1 MQDKVVPHNLE
12 SKFPSWLSRPFYWRF
27 QFVNHL
33 YMMSLKYKFI
43 LTGEFGLV
51 TTVYDTVVC
60 TWEPPVGVSLLF
72 CTPRLVQAKALRRT
86 VSKCAFLSA
95 WFKREVS
102 SFFYALSCSDMS
114 RGRFMTKIMTII
126 KAEVMGLFCKV
137 TFNADFLKF

>member
-12 SKFPSWLSRPFYWRF
+12 SKFPSWLSPPFGSLV
-27 QFVNHL
+27 VNHL

-72 CTPRLVQAKALRRT
+72 CTPHV
-86 VSKCAFLSA
+86 
-95 WFKREVS
+95 W
-102 SFFYALSCSDMS
+102 
-114 RGRFMTKIMTII
+114 
-126 KAEVMGLFCKV
+126 CKPRP
-137 TFNADFLKF
+137 

>member
-12 SKFPSWLSRPFYWRF
+12 SKFPSWLSRPFYWQF

-60 TWEPPVGVSLLF
+60 TWEPPVGVSLLLHVW
-72 CTPRLVQAKALRRT
+72 CKPRP
-86 VSKCAFLSA
+86 
-95 WFKREVS
+95 
-102 SFFYALSCSDMS
+102 
-114 RGRFMTKIMTII
+114 
-126 KAEVMGLFCKV
+126 
-137 TFNADFLKF
+137 